1 MILKKEGSFIMKKS
15 RSDDKHNLSRRDFLK
30 GTAAGALSI
39 AAAGVLGACAS
50 DTGATTGAV
59 ESSTAGTTAATTTA
73 AETTTAAATTGI
85 YTPGTYSATAQGMGE
100 ITVTM
105 SFDENSITDVT
116 LDLSNETENIGQVAG
131 DDLKAALL
139 KAQSAEIDAISGAT
153 VTTNSVKEAAANCI
167 AQAKGESVAVPE
179 APVVSADGDDWL
191 GDEPSVSDIAE
202 TIDYDVVIIG
212 AGLSGICAARAA
224 AEEGAKVALV
234 EKSSS
239 FNCRSGEYALLNGTL
254 NKRWGRENI
263 VDTDLVVDR
272 LMRECTYRNKRA
284 IIKRWAEHGHEAMD
298 WFLAAY
304 PDLTICDTTR
314 EVVTQEQFDKGILVP
329 LSWPQPE
336 HYDYRNEEFP
346 TFPSSMEFR
355 SSRADQQGFIVE
367 AQLNDAIANGT
378 ETYYGCFGTKL
389 LKDDSGRVTGVII
402 RDANNGNKYIQLN
415 ASKGVILAT
424 GDNGSDDR
432 IMKHFCPEILEKDIM
447 RMGSIGMMGI
457 DVEGNPISTG
467 DGLRMGAWAGAKVQ
481 DFHAP
486 MTHHMGGGMGVTPFL
501 QINKHGERFMNE
513 SIPGQQLENQIELQP
528 DHTSYQI
535 YDSDWGNQIPY
546 MPANHGGLCY
556 IIPED
561 EDTSNP
567 NYTDRQYTKV
577 SEKAEAFTAKGD
589 TIEELLTNLGF
600 SGDALETAK
609 ASIARYNELAK
620 AGKDEDFG
628 KPASRMFAIEN
639 GPFYATE
646 WGTTAMLV
654 CVGGLES
661 DENCHTFTAGDS
673 AASPSRNIIPGLYV
687 CGNVQGSRY
696 AVEYPICFRGIS
708 HSLCVYYG
716 YISGKNCVA
725 GV

>member
-1 MILKKEGSFIMKKS
+1 MKKEHVTEKRG
-15 RSDDKHNLSRRDFLK
+15 LSRRDFLK

-39 AAAGVLGACAS
+39 AAAGVLGACSSGAA
-50 DTGATTGAV
+50 ATTAAAT
-59 ESSTAGTTAATTTA
+59 EAATEAATTTA
-73 AETTTAAATTGI
+73 AATEAATTAAAAGV
-85 YTPGTYSATAQGMGE
+85 YTPGTYSATATGMGE
-100 ITVTM
+100 VTVTM
-105 SFDENSITDVT
+105 TFDESSITDVT
-116 LDLSNETENIGQVAG
+116 LDLSNETPGIGQEAG
-131 DDLKAALL
+131 DALKQAILDT
-139 KAQSAEIDAISGAT
+139 QSAEIDAVSGSSITSKA
-153 VTTNSVKEAAANCI
+153 VSEAAADCI
-167 AQAKGESVAVPE
+167 AQAKGEGAPAGPAPAPA
-179 APVVSADGDDWL
+179 APVVSGDDWL
-191 GDEPSVSDIAE
+191 GEEPEIGEISE
-202 TIDYDVVIIG
+202 TADYDVVIVG

-224 AEEGAKVALV
+224 AEEGAKVAIV
-234 EKSSS
+234 EKSAS

-263 VDTDLVVDR
+263 VDTNVVVDR
-272 LMRECTYRNKRA
+272 LMRECTYRNKRS
-284 IIKRWAEHGHEAMD
+284 IIKRWAEHAHEVMD
-298 WFLAAY
+298 WFIEAY

-314 EVVTQEQFDKGILVP
+314 EAVTQEQFDKGILVP
-329 LSWPQPE
+329 LAWPQPE
-336 HYDYRNEEFP
+336 HYDYREEEFP

-355 SSRADQQGFIVE
+355 SSRPDQQGFIVE
-367 AQLNDAIANGT
+367 AQLNDAIANGA

-415 ASKGVILAT
+415 ALKGVILAT
-424 GDNGSDDR
+424 GDNGADDR
-432 IMKHFCPEILEKDIM
+432 IMQHFCPEILEKNIM
-447 RMGSIGMMGI
+447 RMGPMMGA

-486 MTHHMGGGMGVTPFL
+486 MTHHMGSGMGVTPFL

-528 DHTSYQI
+528 EHTSFQI
-535 YDSDWGNQIPY
+535 YDSSWPEQIPY

-577 SEKAEAFTAKGD
+577 SEKADARGVVTGE

-600 SGDALETAK
+600 SGEAMETAK
-609 ASIARYNELAK
+609 ASIERYNELAK

-628 KPASRMFAIEN
+628 KPAKRMFAIEN
-639 GPFYATE
+639 GPFYATQ

-661 DENCHTFTAGDS
+661 DENCHTFTAGD
-673 AASPSRNIIPGLYV
+673 AASPSRERIPGLYV

-716 YISGKNCVA
+716 YIAGKNCVA